1 MQLKQHLAE
10 KGRTDRYDLLFSER
24 FTPLYIEG
32 DCETETE
39 RFISRHLE
47 SCGKCESLYHM
58 MKEPLDLG
66 SPEMKAPACYAEE
79 ERRFKERYYGK
90 LLIKAAGL
98 FGAVF
103 FIMLILKLLI

>member
-1 MQLKQHLAE
+1 MTCCLV
-10 KGRTDRYDLLFSER
+10 RDLL
-24 FTPLYIEG
+24 PLYIEG

-66 SPEMKAPACYAEE
+66 SPEMKEPACYAEE

-90 LLIKAAGL
+90 LLIKAACL

-103 FIMLILKLLI
+103 FIKPIFERLS

>member
-1 MQLKQHLAE
+1 MTCCLV
-10 KGRTDRYDLLFSER
+10 RDLL
-24 FTPLYIEG
+24 PLYIEG

-47 SCGKCESLYHM
+47 SCGKCGSLYHM

-66 SPEMKAPACYAEE
+66 SPEMKAPPCYAEE

-103 FIMLILKLLI
+103 FIMLILKMLI